1 MCWIHKHWGQ
11 IWTSQHNHVHSDLKE
26 SKPKKNWSS
35 LKLAAFFRE
44 LPHSILP
51 FLLILISKSNKNGK
65 IGRLSVIPVGT
76 TSIVIVGH
84 FFGDPKGLNKFR
96 WSRTKIRGTLYWE
109 LGVPNHPRNRWKWA
123 KNDKNGSKSKF
134 PHSPIFKFFVVIREV
149 IPEKMAPIS
158 DSINFF
164 WVLSLL
170 SHCASIPYFSRF
182 SAPQCWFTIVKTVIL
197 PENRCHRVPHSD
209 LKA

>member
-1 MCWIHKHWGQ
+1 MREFW
-11 IWTSQHNHVHSDLKE
+11 
-26 SKPKKNWSS
+26 
-35 LKLAAFFRE
+35 FRAIFIIFSPFSPVSVV
-44 LPHSILP
+44 LPI
-51 FLLILISKSNKNGK
+51 LLILLSKINKNDK
-65 IGRLSVIPVGT
+65 YCRLLVIPVGT

-134 PHSPIFKFFVVIREV
+134 PRCPIFKFFVVIREV

-158 DSINFF
+158 DSMNFF

-170 SHCASIPYFSRF
+170 SHCGVLLKRSEPSSRTRAIVR
-182 SAPQCWFTIVKTVIL
+182 SLLCIWFLTRL
-197 PENRCHRVPHSD
+197 WN
-209 LKA
+209 

>member
-1 MCWIHKHWGQ
+1 MEVVPIG
-11 IWTSQHNHVHSDLKE
+11 IA
-26 SKPKKNWSS
+26 KKRQFLS
-35 LKLAAFFRE
+35 
-44 LPHSILP
+44 
-51 FLLILISKSNKNGK
+51 FLLILLSKSSKNGK

-109 LGVPNHPRNRWKWA
+109 LGVPNHPKNRWKWA

-134 PHSPIFKFFVVIREV
+134 LRCPIFKFFVVIREV

-170 SHCASIPYFSRF
+170 SHCDMGAKSECNWLPYLRSEEGSHKGSCWVDICTCPRQIPPTLFLLIANTASEIM
-182 SAPQCWFTIVKTVIL
+182 
-197 PENRCHRVPHSD
+197 
-209 LKA
+209 

>member
-1 MCWIHKHWGQ
+1 MEVVPTGI
-11 IWTSQHNHVHSDLKE
+11 TE
-26 SKPKKNWSS
+26 RRP
-35 LKLAAFFRE
+35 
-44 LPHSILP
+44 ILP
-51 FLLILISKSNKNGK
+51 FLLILLSKINKNDK
-65 IGRLSVIPVGT
+65 NCRLSVIPVGT

-134 PHSPIFKFFVVIREV
+134 PRCPIFKFFVVNREV
-149 IPEKMAPIS
+149 IPEKMAPIL

-164 WVLSLL
+164 WVLTLL
-170 SHCASIPYFSRF
+170 GHCEGGYCPWE
-182 SAPQCWFTIVKTVIL
+182 APATALESTHWWFY
-197 PENRCHRVPHSD
+197 
-209 LKA
+209 

>member
-1 MCWIHKHWGQ
+1 MEVVPTGI
-11 IWTSQHNHVHSDLKE
+11 T
-26 SKPKKNWSS
+26 KKRQFLS
-35 LKLAAFFRE
+35 
-44 LPHSILP
+44 
-51 FLLILISKSNKNGK
+51 FLLILLSKSSKNGK

-134 PHSPIFKFFVVIREV
+134 PRCPIFKFFVVTREV
-149 IPEKMAPIS
+149 IPEKMPPIL

-164 WVLSLL
+164 GVLTLL
-170 SHCASIPYFSRF
+170 GHSGACLP
-182 SAPQCWFTIVKTVIL
+182 IVYVPVHIVMGMPMKVGM
-197 PENRCHRVPHSD
+197 RMRVAITMGM
-209 LKA
+209 KNT

>member
-1 MCWIHKHWGQ
+1 MEVVPTGITKRR
-11 IWTSQHNHVHSDLKE
+11 
-26 SKPKKNWSS
+26 P
-35 LKLAAFFRE
+35 
-44 LPHSILP
+44 ILP
-51 FLLILISKSNKNGK
+51 FLLILISKINKNDK
-65 IGRLSVIPVGT
+65 NCRLSVIPVGT

-134 PHSPIFKFFVVIREV
+134 PRCPIFKFFVVTREV
-149 IPEKMAPIS
+149 IPEKMPPIL

-164 WVLSLL
+164 WVLTLL
-170 SHCASIPYFSRF
+170 GHCASYFLRKNSMIFLFF
-182 SAPQCWFTIVKTVIL
+182 SISEVLMTAL
-197 PENRCHRVPHSD
+197 
-209 LKA
+209 

>member
-1 MCWIHKHWGQ
+1 MALF
-11 IWTSQHNHVHSDLKE
+11 VE
-26 SKPKKNWSS
+26 PKKWQADSTFYATLVEGRLESVIYAKNIFS
-35 LKLAAFFRE
+35 LWNTLN
-44 LPHSILP
+44 ILSK
-51 FLLILISKSNKNGK
+51 ISKIGK

-134 PHSPIFKFFVVIREV
+134 PRCPIFKFFVVTREV
-149 IPEKMAPIS
+149 IPEKMPPIL
-158 DSINFF
+158 DSMNFF
-164 WVLSLL
+164 WVLT
-170 SHCASIPYFSRF
+170 PFR
-182 SAPQCWFTIVKTVIL
+182 PQCPWFPVKIALWSLYCGFFIQLMGCTEVLRI
-197 PENRCHRVPHSD
+197 
-209 LKA
+209 